1 MDVLIIIVAPAG
13 GIVVAVLSW
22 LLVRVVHQNDEAH
35 KAMQSDIG
43 ELKDDTT
50 ELKVGQAR
58 MESKLDLLV
67 EDRKNG

>member
-1 MDVLIIIVAPAG
+1 MTGWIILAAVAAPGLSVLG
-13 GIVVAVLSW
+13 W
-22 LLVRVVHQNDEAH
+22 FLVRLVKQNDEAH
-35 KAMQSDIG
+35 KSMQSDIG